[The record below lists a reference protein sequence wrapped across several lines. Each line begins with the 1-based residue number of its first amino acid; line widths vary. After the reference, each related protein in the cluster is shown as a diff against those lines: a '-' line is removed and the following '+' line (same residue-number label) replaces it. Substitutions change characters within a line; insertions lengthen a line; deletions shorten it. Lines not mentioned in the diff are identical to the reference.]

1 MKNIAFYGGGNIS
14 QAMIEGLIY
23 SGFSHKNIF
32 FIDRNAKNQNKLKK
46 LKVRSLKSDQ
56 KVKIDLFFLAVKPKD
71 AIEAYKEII
80 ADFKNPK
87 IVSLVAGIKTKK
99 YISLDKEIEF
109 LRAMPNT
116 SSRFSLGITAV
127 YNSSFKKT
135 NLSKLV
141 TLLKRVGIVIKVDKE
156 SKIDEF
162 TGTIG
167 SGPAYFLSLIHI

>member
-23 SGFSHKNIF
+23 SGFSYKNIF

-46 LKVRSLKSDQ
+46 LKVRNLKSDQ

-87 IVSLVAGIKTKK
+87 L
-99 YISLDKEIEF
+99 
-109 LRAMPNT
+109 
-116 SSRFSLGITAV
+116 
-127 YNSSFKKT
+127 
-135 NLSKLV
+135 
-141 TLLKRVGIVIKVDKE
+141 
-156 SKIDEF
+156 
-162 TGTIG
+162 
-167 SGPAYFLSLIHI
+167 